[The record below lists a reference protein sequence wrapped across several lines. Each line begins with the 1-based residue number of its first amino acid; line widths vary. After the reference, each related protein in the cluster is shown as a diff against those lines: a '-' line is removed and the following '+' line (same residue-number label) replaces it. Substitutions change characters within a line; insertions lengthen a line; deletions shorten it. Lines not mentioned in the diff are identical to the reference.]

1 MTPDQARECL
11 TQIGRMN
18 VLAISGGRTRLV
30 DGTLVLPVASGYTVE
45 ITLDPSDTYTVRRV
59 FTRGIK
65 RWIKGEISDVYCD
78 QVGEIAYQA
87 HAFRSYEFGT
97 AVAS

>member
-1 MTPDQARECL
+1 MNNDQARECAA
-11 TQIGRMN
+11 QIGRMN
-18 VLAISGGRTRLV
+18 VLAISGGRTRLIG
-30 DGTLVLPVASGYTVE
+30 GTLVLPVSSGYTVE

-65 RWIKGEISDVYCD
+65 RWIKGEISDVYAD
-78 QVGEIAYQA
+78 EVGEIAYLA
-87 HAFRSYEFGT
+87 HAFRSDEFGT